1 MKPEEKQETA
11 LQNNP
16 APAARGWRDVLSAR
30 NAELDLEDDAAV
42 GSYLDESFQAFD
54 KGEEERK
61 KFNDLMSSDPRAA
74 GILTGMASGI
84 DEAGDSFMLDAYLFD
99 KYEDDLRAYFEGEMT
114 KEEALAKVKE
124 REAAKIKEAAEAEA
138 RKKTAD
144 ENLTKTDA
152 ALTQAVQKA
161 NIDEA
166 NVSEMLEWL
175 YGDGEEREGFIHRII
190 RHELDADDWG
200 RLIHAF
206 NVEADAEAARN
217 EGRSAMR
224 KERTQPHRNAATAP
238 TYTGGGGC
246 GETQPKQSTNPTAD
260 KYASMKRRF

>member
-1 MKPEEKQETA
+1 MKPEETA
-11 LQNNP
+11 LQNKP
-16 APAARGWRDVLSAR
+16 APAPRGWRDVVSAR
-30 NAELDLEDDAAV
+30 NAEIDLEDDAAV
-42 GSYLDESFQAFD
+42 GSYLEESFQAFD
-54 KGEEERK
+54 RGEEERK

-74 GILTGMASGI
+74 GILTGMASGMGE
-84 DEAGDSFMLDAYLFD
+84 DGESFMLDAYLFD

-124 REAAKIKEAAEAEA
+124 REAAKIKEAADAEA
-138 RKKTAD
+138 RRKAAD
-144 ENLTKTDA
+144 DNLAKADA

-161 NIDEA
+161 NVDEA
-166 NVSEMLEWL
+166 NVAEMLEWL
-175 YGDGEEREGFIHRII
+175 YGDGEQKEGFIHRII

-224 KERTQPHRNAATAP
+224 KERTQPHRNAASAP
-238 TYTGGGGC
+238 TYTGGGG
-246 GETQPKQSTNPTAD
+246 GGDMQPKESANPTAD